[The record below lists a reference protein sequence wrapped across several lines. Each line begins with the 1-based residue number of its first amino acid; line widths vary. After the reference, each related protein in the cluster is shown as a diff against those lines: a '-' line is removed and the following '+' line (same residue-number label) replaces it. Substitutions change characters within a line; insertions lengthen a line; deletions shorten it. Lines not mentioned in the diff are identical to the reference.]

1 MLTSILLFVIIF
13 KGGESMNKSI
23 EKLKAELLTCQ
34 SVTDEMKNQVQELI
48 NDEEMNEYPEV
59 EELHKIYLFKCWH
72 NVFTDDQLEI
82 IYEKAYRDY
91 HSEGLSD
98 IDCGFFELA
107 EFVNAVKEEK
117 NVHRVQ

>member
-1 MLTSILLFVIIF
+1 
-13 KGGESMNKSI
+13 MNKSI
-23 EKLKAELLTCQ
+23 KSLKDELLTCQ

-48 NDEEMNEYPEV
+48 TNEEMNEYPEV

-98 IDCGFFELA
+98 IDCGFFKLA
-107 EFVNAVKEEK
+107 EFINTVKEVN
-117 NVHRVQ
+117 NVRRVQ

>member
-1 MLTSILLFVIIF
+1 
-13 KGGESMNKSI
+13 MNKSI
-23 EKLKAELLTCQ
+23 EKLKTELLTCQ
-34 SVTDEMKNQVQELI
+34 SVTDEMKKQVQELI
-48 NDEEMNEYPEV
+48 SDEETNEYPEV

-98 IDCGFFELA
+98 IDCSFFELA